1 MHHFKELQIWQRA
14 MKLVK
19 KVYDITASFPSEEKY
34 GIVSQIRR
42 CAVSIPSNIAEGA
55 GRRTEKDFARFLSIS
70 LGSQFEL
77 ETQLILTKDLS
88 LISESILDSVTN
100 ELNEIQKMTRS
111 LIDKFSKEINE

>member
-1 MHHFKELQIWQRA
+1 MHHFKELQIWQRS

-19 KVYDITASFPSEEKY
+19 KVYDLTSLFPNEEKY

-55 GRRTEKDFARFLSIS
+55 GRRTEKDFAKFLSIS

-77 ETQLILTKDLS
+77 ETQLILSKDLGF
-88 LISESILDSVTN
+88 ISETSLDSGSS

-111 LIDKFSKEINE
+111 LIDKFY